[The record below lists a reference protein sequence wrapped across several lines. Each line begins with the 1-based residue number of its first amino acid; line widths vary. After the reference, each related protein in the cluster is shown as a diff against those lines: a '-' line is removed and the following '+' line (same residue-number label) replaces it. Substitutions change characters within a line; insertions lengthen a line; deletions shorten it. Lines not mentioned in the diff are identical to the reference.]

1 MGLILMK
8 KTKGK
13 KAARKAAKPTIAIK
27 PTFKIENI
35 VASSAL
41 GLELDLYT
49 IAYKLHDVEYEPEQF
64 PGAILKLHEPKTSL
78 LLFKNGKIICA
89 GGKNEKD
96 VGDAIAKTMQMLVK
110 YSKITPPKNF
120 KPTFIIQNIVA
131 SAALGVELDLY
142 GIASEV
148 PDVEYEPEQFAGA
161 ILKFQSPKTSLLLFK
176 NGKIICTGGRSEADV
191 SAALHQAAKL
201 LAPYSSP
208 LPEKKE

>member
-1 MGLILMK
+1 MK
-8 KTKGK
+8 KSSG
-13 KAARKAAKPTIAIK
+13 RKAAKKSGKPMIAIK

-35 VASSAL
+35 VASSEL

-64 PGAILKLHEPKTSL
+64 PGAILKLHDPKTSL

-89 GGKNEKD
+89 GGKNEKE
-96 VGDAIAKTMQMLVK
+96 VARAIEITMQMLIK
-110 YSKITPPKNF
+110 YSKIAPPKNF
-120 KPTFIIQNIVA
+120 KPKFIIQNIVA

-148 PDVEYEPEQFAGA
+148 PDVEYEPEQFPGA
-161 ILKFQSPKTSLLLFK
+161 ILKFQVPKTSLLLFK

-191 SAALHQAAKL
+191 AAALNQAAKL

-208 LPEKKE
+208 LPIKKE

>member
-1 MGLILMK
+1 MK
-8 KTKGK
+8 KSRGK
-13 KAARKAAKPTIAIK
+13 EASKKPGKPSVSIK

-35 VASSAL
+35 VASSEL

-64 PGAILKLHEPKTSL
+64 PGAILKLKEPKTSL

-89 GGKNEKD
+89 GGKNERE
-96 VGDAIAKTMQMLVK
+96 VGAAIEKTMQMLIK

-120 KPTFIIQNIVA
+120 KPKFIIQNIVA

-148 PDVEYEPEQFAGA
+148 PDVEYEPEQFPGA

-208 LPEKKE
+208 LPPKKE

>member
-1 MGLILMK
+1 MK
-8 KTKGK
+8 KSRGK
-13 KAARKAAKPTIAIK
+13 KALKKPGKPSVSIK

-35 VASSAL
+35 VASSEL

-64 PGAILKLHEPKTSL
+64 PGAILKLKEPKTSL

-89 GGKNEKD
+89 GGKNERE
-96 VGDAIAKTMQMLVK
+96 VGSAIEKTMQMLIK

-120 KPTFIIQNIVA
+120 KPKFIIQNIVA

-148 PDVEYEPEQFAGA
+148 PDVEYEPEQFPGA

-191 SAALHQAAKL
+191 SAALHQAARL